1 MAEIGIAI
9 ESADGAGVLSLR
21 GELDLDGVR
30 ELEAA
35 FERLEAQP
43 PDRLLIHLA
52 ECKFIDSAGLAALF
66 HGARN
71 LRGASSSVRI
81 ACPEGNLREL
91 LRITAI
97 DQTIPVV
104 ATRQEALSALG
115 LDRPGEA
122 E

>member
-21 GELDLDGVR
+21 GELDLNGVR

-35 FERLEAQP
+35 FERLEAEP
-43 PDRLLIHLA
+43 PGSLLIDLA
-52 ECKFIDSAGLAALF
+52 ECEFIDSAGLAALF

-71 LRGASSSVRI
+71 LRGESSSVRI

-104 ATRQEALSALG
+104 ATRQEALAALG
-115 LDRPGEA
+115 LDRGDEPE
-122 E
+122 